1 MYNCE
6 KEEFNIEPNSNYILG
21 CDILHMDAV
30 SEKFPKNGRIEHI
43 HLRSIDELHILYCV
57 CNYIADFSKIDCK
70 ARLQGKQEKNTHIYG
85 NLYRSATWI

>member
-6 KEEFNIEPNSNYILG
+6 KEEFNIKPNSDSILG

-30 SEKFPKNGRIEHI
+30 SEKFPKNGRSEHI

-57 CNYIADFSKIDCK
+57 CDNIADFSKIDSK
-70 ARLQGKQEKNTHIYG
+70 TRIQGKQKKNSYIHSDLHWG
-85 NLYRSATWI
+85 ATWF